1 MIFKCK
7 LLGAILTAAITLYP
21 VEVKAQTLSPEPMNI
36 DGRQGVWFP
45 RDDADYILDVM
56 TRRIPLAGQII
67 EGQSRIITKQQDM
80 IRSSTT
86 ALAQTEVL
94 LNIQIEQ
101 NEKLA
106 RKVIELNEQGTPLI
120 EHPAL
125 WAGIGSGVTLII
137 LWLATNVVK
146 AAPAGN

>member
-1 MIFKCK
+1 MILKCK
-7 LLGAILTAAITLYP
+7 LLAMLLTASITLYP
-21 VEVKAQTLSPEPMNI
+21 SEAKAQSLSPEPMSI
-36 DGRQGVWFP
+36 DGREGVWFP
-45 RDDADYILDVM
+45 RDDADYILDVL

-67 EGQSRIITKQQDM
+67 EGQTRVINKQQEM

-86 ALAQTEVL
+86 ALAQTEQML
-94 LNIQIEQ
+94 ILQTEQ

-106 RKVIELNEQGTPLI
+106 QKIIELNEEGTPLI